1 MLAIQPQFQDSAIG
15 GYYSLDDDT
24 LACEVL
30 NAQGHLKRVV
40 IINTQRGEYINNRA
54 YDAIL
59 NGDAEE
65 LTEGQYLDRKAQ
77 IEERRRQQSS
87 AFRLV

>member
-24 LACEVL
+24 VACEVL
-30 NAQGHLKRVV
+30 NARGHLKRVV
-40 IINTQRGEYINNRA
+40 VTNAQRGEYVNNRA

-59 NGDAEE
+59 SGDAEE

-77 IEERRRQQSS
+77 IEERRRQASG
-87 AFRLV
+87 FHLI